1 MKVVPFSGQS
11 KLTEIYQTVDL
22 KFSFLNRLG
31 DEEWQEMTQPAKC
44 RDYLHDIVNCCL
56 NGSSFKLYGM
66 GFDGKSTPISLD
78 KFRMLLRFPNAE
90 AFALFQQNIS
100 SLNAL
105 EEKNGIEK
113 SVFYPVENLED
124 AIICEGDAFW
134 LNNSVLISFYTFELR
149 LMCYKD
155 CVPFSGQDKD
165 YLAHLNATEYY
176 KNIRNNLKSLLS
188 NAFHGW
194 NGEDQYQVHDCSGLL
209 SMFTKQYRPS
219 SMYKNN
225 TIFKDYVDRGLV
237 CVK

>member
-11 KLTEIYQTVDL
+11 RLTEIYQTVDL

-44 RDYLHDIVNCCL
+44 RDYLHDIVNCCI
-56 NGSSFKLYGM
+56 NGSKFALYGM
-66 GFDGKSTPISLD
+66 SFDAAKTHINID
-78 KFRMLLRFPNAE
+78 KFRMLLRFPHNE
-90 AFALFQQNIS
+90 AFNIFQQNIT

-113 SVFYPVENLED
+113 SVFYPVENLVD
-124 AIICEGDAFW
+124 ALICEGDVFW
-134 LNNSVLISFYTFELR
+134 LSNSVLISFYTFELR
-149 LMCYKD
+149 LMCYIE
-155 CVPFSGQDKD
+155 CTPLSGQDKE
-165 YLAHLNATEYY
+165 YQNQLNVTEHY

-194 NGEDQYQVHDCSGLL
+194 SGENQYQVHDCSGLL
-209 SMFTKQYRPS
+209 SMFTKKYQQSR
-219 SMYKNN
+219 MYENN
-225 TIFKDYVDRGLV
+225 TIFKDYVDRGLT